1 MPHSDQPTSKR
12 AVSAPRRRMPGWVP
26 VTVGIAV
33 VVIVVVAVI
42 VSSLRSGSP
51 ARWTGGGILPHRH
64 ENTAQAVQPGRGV
77 VAAVAPTTPSAK
89 PVAAT
94 IANRVK
100 SAGAAPGVLGADIMD
115 AATGETLYQ
124 SGQNSLLT
132 PASNLKV
139 LTAIALLDCT
149 DAGHRYTTKVVANGS
164 ALTLV
169 GGGDPYL
176 RSKSSAQHPEYPSM
190 EELAKRT
197 AAALKKAGT
206 TTVTVNFDDT
216 LFTGPDWNGAWPV
229 DNYSDEVTPITSL
242 WVDEGMINNSP
253 WNRSKTPAVLATNA
267 FIGSLRSAGITVN
280 GSVSR
285 HKADRSAKEIAA
297 VQSLPVEDLVTRTLE
312 ESDNSAAEVLSRQ
325 MALASGKPGSFAGG
339 TQALEEHLKN
349 IGAWQDGAVIQ
360 DGSGLSQG
368 NRITALMLSR
378 AWRKV
383 LTTLK
388 LQPVANAVPVGRV
401 SGTLHKRFSDP
412 STAAGRGVVHAKTGS
427 LQGVISMSGWLRDA
441 DGRILVASFIINQ
454 TDGSAR
460 SWLDVVYGNLAGCGC
475 TR

>member
-1 MPHSDQPTSKR
+1 M
-12 AVSAPRRRMPGWVP
+12 
-26 VTVGIAV
+26 
-33 VVIVVVAVI
+33 
-42 VSSLRSGSP
+42 
-51 ARWTGGGILPHRH
+51 
-64 ENTAQAVQPGRGV
+64 
-77 VAAVAPTTPSAK
+77 APTTPSAK

-229 DNYSDEVTPITSL
+229 DNLSL
-242 WVDEGMINNSP
+242 IH
-253 WNRSKTPAVLATNA
+253 
-267 FIGSLRSAGITVN
+267 I
-280 GSVSR
+280 
-285 HKADRSAKEIAA
+285 
-297 VQSLPVEDLVTRTLE
+297 
-312 ESDNSAAEVLSRQ
+312 
-325 MALASGKPGSFAGG
+325 
-339 TQALEEHLKN
+339 
-349 IGAWQDGAVIQ
+349 
-360 DGSGLSQG
+360 
-368 NRITALMLSR
+368 
-378 AWRKV
+378 
-383 LTTLK
+383 
-388 LQPVANAVPVGRV
+388 
-401 SGTLHKRFSDP
+401 
-412 STAAGRGVVHAKTGS
+412 
-427 LQGVISMSGWLRDA
+427 
-441 DGRILVASFIINQ
+441 
-454 TDGSAR
+454 
-460 SWLDVVYGNLAGCGC
+460 
-475 TR
+475 

>member
-12 AVSAPRRRMPGWVP
+12 VMSAPRRRMPGWVP

-64 ENTAQAVQPGRGV
+64 DNTAQAVQPGRGV

-206 TTVTVNFDDT
+206 TKVTVNLDDT

-285 HKADRSAKEIAA
+285 HKADRSAREIAA
-297 VQSLPVEDLVTRTLE
+297 VQSVPVEDLVTRTLE

-349 IGAWQDGAVIQ
+349 IGAWQDGVVIQ

-368 NRITALMLSR
+368 LS
-378 AWRKV
+378 
-383 LTTLK
+383 LI
-388 LQPVANAVPVGRV
+388 
-401 SGTLHKRFSDP
+401 H
-412 STAAGRGVVHAKTGS
+412 
-427 LQGVISMSGWLRDA
+427 I
-441 DGRILVASFIINQ
+441 
-454 TDGSAR
+454 
-460 SWLDVVYGNLAGCGC
+460 
-475 TR
+475 

>member
-1 MPHSDQPTSKR
+1 MPHPDQPKPKPAT
-12 AVSAPRRRMPGWVP
+12 SAPRRRMPAWVP
-26 VTVGIAV
+26 VTVGVAV
-33 VVIVVVAVI
+33 TVIVVLAVI
-42 VSSLRSGSP
+42 VSALRSGSP
-51 ARWTGGGILPHRH
+51 TGQAGGGIFHH
-64 ENTAQAVQPGRGV
+64 HDGNTAQAVQPGRGV
-77 VAAVAPTTPSAK
+77 VAAAAPTTPSAK
-89 PVAAT
+89 PIAAT

-115 AATGETLYQ
+115 AATGEVLYQ
-124 SGQNSLLT
+124 SGQDSLLT

-176 RSKSSAQHPEYPSM
+176 RSKPSATQPEYPSM
-190 EELAKRT
+190 EDLAKRT

-206 TTVTVNFDDT
+206 TKVTVNFDDT
-216 LFTGPDWNGAWPV
+216 LFTGPDWNAAWPV
-229 DNYSDEVTPITSL
+229 DNYSEEVTPITSL

-253 WNRSKTPAVLATNA
+253 WNRSKTPALLATNS

-280 GSVSR
+280 GSVAR
-285 HKADRSAKEIAA
+285 HKADGSAKEIAA
-297 VQSLPVEDLVTRTLE
+297 VQSIPVEDLVTRTLE

-325 MALASGKPGSFAGG
+325 MALASGKPGTFAGG
-339 TQALEEHLKN
+339 SQALEQHLKN
-349 IGAWQDGAVIQ
+349 MGAWQDGAVVQ
-360 DGSGLSQG
+360 DGSGLSKG
-368 NRITALMLSR
+368 NRITASMLSR
-378 AWRKV
+378 AWRKA

-441 DGRILVASFIINQ
+441 DGRILVASFIVNQ
-454 TDGSAR
+454 TDGRAR
-460 SWLDVVYGNLAGCGC
+460 SWLDVVYGNVAGCGC